1 MSDFVDGSLTKQV
14 VALSLEQVPEYKIA
28 EQLSISRHKVKK
40 LLRSDE
46 AKALLEEEGDKAI
59 VKARESFK
67 RKLDALA
74 PLAYEALK
82 KNLEDHKLDA
92 VRIFAEVTG
101 LKHKEEEK
109 QQDATLQVFLP
120 GADPTKAPTIFV
132 PSEVV
137 KDADD
142 KDAKD

>member
-1 MSDFVDGSLTKQV
+1 MSEQVEELLIKQA

-28 EQLSISRHKVKK
+28 EQLNISRHRVKK
-40 LLRSDE
+40 LLRSDT
-46 AKALLEEEGDKAI
+46 AKELLEVEGDKAI

-82 KNLEDHKLDA
+82 KNLEEGKLDA

-101 LKHKEEEK
+101 LKHKDEEK
-109 QQDATLQVFLP
+109 KEDSTIQVFLP
-120 GADPTKAPTIFV
+120 GADPNQNTTYNVK
-132 PSEVV
+132 SEVIDV
-137 KDADD
+137 DTDEGQSH
-142 KDAKD
+142 

>member
-1 MSDFVDGSLTKQV
+1 MSDELEQSLVKQV

-28 EQLSISRHKVKK
+28 EQLKISRHRVKK

-46 AKALLEEEGDKAI
+46 AKSLLEEEGDKAI

-82 KNLEDHKLDA
+82 KNLEEGKLDA

-101 LKHKEEEK
+101 LKHKDDEK
-109 QQDATLQVFLP
+109 PQDAALHVYLP
-120 GADPTKAPTIFV
+120 GSDPNAQNTVIV
-132 PSEVV
+132 PSEVI
-137 KDADD
+137 KDE
-142 KDAKD
+142 